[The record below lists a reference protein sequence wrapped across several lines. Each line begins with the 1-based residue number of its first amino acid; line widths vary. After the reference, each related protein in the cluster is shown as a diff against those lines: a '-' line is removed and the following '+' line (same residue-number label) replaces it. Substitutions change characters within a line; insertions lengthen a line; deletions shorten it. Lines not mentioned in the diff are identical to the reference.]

1 MITLEKPIISRD
13 SDTKAFTIDMA
24 PTVNN
29 SKHPE
34 TAIDQGKPLLVKS

>member
-29 SKHPE
+29 SNIRKK
-34 TAIDQGKPLLVKS
+34 ANLYSLRVS